1 MSDRLNRLFAVG
13 CVTRKAQLAEIR
25 GFLVLSLP
33 ALRLI
38 GETLGTLPL
47 SLRKQFLRFGAAGSI
62 SRFGEG
68 GHCVTVFGRIVSDEL
83 LGPRGKR
90 LSKTIEEQIWRRPSQ
105 IQYGRVRH
113 GHYKCFCG

>member
-1 MSDRLNRLFAVG
+1 MRKGSSTGSTLEGYGRYRFMSDRLNRLFAVG

-68 GHCVTVFGRIVSDEL
+68 GHCVTVCLDASFPMNCSD
-83 LGPRGKR
+83 RAA
-90 LSKTIEEQIWRRPSQ
+90 SA
-105 IQYGRVRH
+105 
-113 GHYKCFCG
+113 